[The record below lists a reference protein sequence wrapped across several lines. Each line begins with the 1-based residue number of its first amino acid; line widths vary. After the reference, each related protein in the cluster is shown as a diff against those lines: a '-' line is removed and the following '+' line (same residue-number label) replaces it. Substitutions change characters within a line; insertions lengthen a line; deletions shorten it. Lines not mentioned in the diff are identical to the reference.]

1 MPVDPQNTQIKETA
15 AALARRFGWN
25 FHYEG
30 GLELGGEF
38 LDDADLQLE
47 RLEDGVPVEYV
58 LNLSYAD
65 STAYGYTLTREASA
79 APTLENQG
87 SSFGLGTPS
96 RISAPSSFSSSGL
109 PGEQAVTLA
118 EKYYMTSIQD
128 LTEELEQKLALL
140 AA

>member
-15 AALARRFGWN
+15 ALLARRFGWN

-65 STAYGYTLTREASA
+65 STAYGYTLTREAVSA
-79 APTLENQG
+79 PKLDRQG
-87 SSFGLGTPS
+87 SAFGLVNQ
-96 RISAPSSFSSSGL
+96 SASTTPSSFNSSGL

-128 LTEELEQKLALL
+128 LKEELEQKLTLL

>member
-1 MPVDPQNTQIKETA
+1 MPVNPQNTQIKETA
-15 AALARRFGWN
+15 SALARCFDWN

-65 STAYGYTLTREASA
+65 STAYGYTLTREATA
-79 APTLENQG
+79 AP
-87 SSFGLGTPS
+87 S
-96 RISAPSSFSSSGL
+96 
-109 PGEQAVTLA
+109 
-118 EKYYMTSIQD
+118 
-128 LTEELEQKLALL
+128 
-140 AA
+140 